1 MRWVTIHQSFSHT
14 VKGARVW
21 LSFHLSTTDFIFLL
35 PMAISILITSFLVL
49 LCLLS
54 GEEKDSLG
62 DRKNPIGN
70 YINSTLYYLSTRI
83 PLVGEITLSLPY
95 YDEEQILRYRKV
107 AGWTIGGWLRSLVGC
122 IFCLSTW
129 ITIFVFL
136 PFTSFEPL
144 KIILLIL
151 GSYMFFKIF
160 KILVAKISEN

>member
-1 MRWVTIHQSFSHT
+1 
-14 VKGARVW
+14 
-21 LSFHLSTTDFIFLL
+21 
-35 PMAISILITSFLVL
+35 MAISILITSFLVL

-70 YINSTLYYLSTRI
+70 YINSTLYYLSTLV

-107 AGWTIGGWLRSLVGC
+107 LGWTIGGWIRSLVSC

-129 ITIFVFL
+129 IVILVFL
-136 PFTSFEPL
+136 PFTSFEPQ

-151 GSYMFFKIF
+151 LSYIFFKIF
-160 KILVAKISEN
+160 KIFVAKISES